1 MYNTRIFFTIITLI
15 IATGIIFHAAE
26 AQTDSITVSTNAE
39 IYHEGD
45 HIVVFGNVNTVFEK
59 LPITIQIYYNTNLVD
74 VAQVSVATDGTFVK
88 SFSASGPQWKEEGT
102 YSIRAFYTANIIGES
117 TFEFFT
123 QVIDKSSAT
132 FPVNIPNSG
141 TFDVGYTIRGGE
153 VKSIIMHQG
162 DDYEQRYS
170 ILIATTMD
178 SNGNLILKLP
188 RESFDAQHDDEDVTF
203 IVMISKDDGV
213 DGVDLH
219 HTATRLN
226 YEQVEYEEIATSA
239 DYRTIRIPL
248 EEGDQWIEVI
258 GTYIIPEFG
267 SIVMMILLAAT
278 ASAIIISK
286 SKFSIKYN

>member
-1 MYNTRIFFTIITLI
+1 MYKTRFFCIIFTLI
-15 IATGIIFHAAE
+15 FAVSMTIHTAEAAE
-26 AQTDSITVSTNAE
+26 PLTLSTSTD
-39 IYHEGD
+39 IYYSGD
-45 HIVVFGNVNTVFEK
+45 YVVVFGHVE
-59 LPITIQIYYNTNLVD
+59 TIFGDTPVIIRVHYNTNLID
-74 VAQVSVATDGTFVK
+74 VAQIEVAEDGTYAK
-88 SFSASGPQWKEEGT
+88 SFYASGSQWENEGT
-102 YSIRAFYTANIIGES
+102 YQISAKYSTEFAEK
-117 TFEFFT
+117 TFEFFSE
-123 QVIDKSSAT
+123 VVDKSSAT

-153 VKSIIMHQG
+153 VESIIMHQG

-170 ILIATTMD
+170 ILIGTTMN

-188 RESFDAQHDDEDVTF
+188 RESFDAQHDSEDVTF

-226 YEQVEYEEIATSA
+226 YEQVEYEEIATSS

-248 EEGDQWIEVI
+248 EKGDQWIEVI

>member
-1 MYNTRIFFTIITLI
+1 MYKTRFFCIIFTLI
-15 IATGIIFHAAE
+15 FAVSMTIHTAEAAE
-26 AQTDSITVSTNAE
+26 PLTLSTSTD
-39 IYHEGD
+39 IYYSGD
-45 HIVVFGNVNTVFEK
+45 YVVVFGHVE
-59 LPITIQIYYNTNLVD
+59 TIFGDTPVIIRVHYNTNLID
-74 VAQVSVATDGTFVK
+74 VAQIEVAEDGTYAK
-88 SFSASGPQWKEEGT
+88 SFYASGSQWENEGT
-102 YSIRAFYTANIIGES
+102 YQISAKYSTEFAEK
-117 TFEFFT
+117 TFEFFSE
-123 QVIDKSSAT
+123 VVDKSSAT

-153 VKSIIMHQG
+153 VESIIMHQG
-162 DDYEQRYS
+162 DDYEERYS
-170 ILIATTMD
+170 ILIGTTMN

-188 RESFDAQHDDEDVTF
+188 RESFDAQHDSEDVTF

-226 YEQVEYEEIATSA
+226 YEQVEYEEIATRS

-248 EEGDQWIEVI
+248 EKGDQWVEVI

-267 SIVMMILLAAT
+267 SIAIIILVVAVS
-278 ASAIIISK
+278 SAIIVSK